1 MSPDPTQ
8 ALNVSKQEAEGES
21 YDSKA
26 ELPSAVSRWR
36 YWRAWLY
43 GLLPVVVIMFGA
55 GRNPWAR
62 GLALTLIGLG
72 VMLAPPVRQIAR
84 LPRIAFFALA
94 AFAGLGL
101 LPAGCFGPRDDWRVH
116 LTQDWG
122 IPLPGSLS
130 PDWYGT
136 LEGWMVLMAGLL
148 WFSSCLGQSLDEG
161 GRRRA
166 LRLLVLGAITM
177 AGASL
182 MDQAGWFKVP
192 WWPRGFIRPGF
203 DANVFGPFANPNH
216 SSSFFALS
224 CVLCAAMAL
233 DSFRRRSKWLL
244 IFAPGLLILMAC
256 VLSAS
261 SRAGLLLTLTGLVIW
276 LGTSAIRSGGP
287 ARVVVSFSIVLAVVS
302 LAIISGG
309 RVGQKLIQKPLTEL
323 LSSDLRV
330 WLAEQTWN
338 ATTGHLWAGRG
349 IGVFDPVFPHVSTE
363 AYPDARLLHPESDVL
378 WLLFEGGL
386 LCLLPCALI
395 AVWLWHATGPWIRK
409 RRRRRSEEGRS
420 MRRIQRASAIAAG
433 MALCHSAIDVPLH
446 ALGYA
451 LFFAMVAALGV
462 RQRHDGPVF
471 GKSGQWIYRTLGGLL
486 TLWGAVWL
494 GMVFA
499 GLRDTGLATESRLLH
514 DRAALD
520 TASGRYADAMA
531 RINRAIELSPLH
543 YRNYFLRAQ
552 LHLLINQDSQA
563 ALLDFGRVRAVEPRY
578 APICFEEGRVW
589 LSYDP
594 ATAILPWTE
603 GMRRYPAGH
612 SNAAARFQSIVQTT
626 RPYPELLGM
635 LWKIADRLDLQVVFL
650 ETQFLTG
657 DLWESCLSDFLASYG
672 AMEELPLGVQAK
684 VLRYWRYKGN
694 RETLVALIRK
704 HPHLVPAGWQILALD
719 LAEKGQY
726 EEACT
731 LAGRY
736 LPQVAKP
743 ALVGATDVPRLER
756 QRVLRPTDPLVSMDL
771 YYAQRAAGD
780 LDAARRTIEAALKL
794 PGAPSFF
801 SRELASVLAEQADW
815 RSAWD
820 QLRPL
825 VEKAPLPQS
834 STAP

>member
-1 MSPDPTQ
+1 MSPDPNHEL
-8 ALNVSKQEAEGES
+8 APRRDDAEAEASETETEMPVVAG
-21 YDSKA
+21 
-26 ELPSAVSRWR
+26 RWR

-43 GLLPVVVIMFGA
+43 ALLPVLVIMFGV

-62 GLALTLIGLG
+62 GLALMLIGLA
-72 VMLAPPVRQIAR
+72 VMAAPPVRQLAR
-84 LPRIAFFALA
+84 LPRAALLGLA

-101 LPAGCFGPRDDWRVH
+101 LPAGWFGPLESWRVH
-116 LTQDWG
+116 LTQDWN
-122 IPLPGSLS
+122 IPLPATLS

-136 LEGWMVLMAGLL
+136 LEGWMVLLAGLL

-161 GRRRA
+161 ARRRA
-166 LRLLVLGAITM
+166 LRLLVLGALVI
-177 AGASL
+177 ASASL

-192 WWPRGFIRPGF
+192 WWPRGFIRPGL

-224 CVLCAAMAL
+224 CVLCAAVAL

-244 IFAPGLLILMAC
+244 VFGPGLLVLLAC
-256 VLSAS
+256 VLTAS
-261 SRAGLLLTLTGLVIW
+261 SRAGLLLTVGGLVLW

-302 LAIISGG
+302 LAVASGG
-309 RVGQKLIQKPLTEL
+309 RVGQKLTKLPVTEL
-323 LSSDLRV
+323 LSSDLRL
-330 WLAEQTWN
+330 WLADQTWN
-338 ATTGHLWAGRG
+338 ATTDHFWAGRG
-349 IGVFDPVFPHVSTE
+349 IGVFDPVFPQVSTE
-363 AYPDARLLHPESDVL
+363 PYPDARLLHPESDVL

-386 LCLLPCALI
+386 LCLLPCLI
-395 AVWLWHATGPWIRK
+395 LAAWLWHASGPWIQK

-420 MRRIQRASAIAAG
+420 MRRMQRAFAIAAG
-433 MALCHSAIDVPLH
+433 MALVHSMVDVPLH
-446 ALGYA
+446 VFGYA
-451 LFFAMVAALGV
+451 LFFALVAALGV
-462 RQRHDGPVF
+462 RQRHQGPDL
-471 GKSGQWIYRTLGGLL
+471 GKVGQWVYRGLGGLL
-486 TLWGAVWL
+486 TLWGTVWL

-499 GLRDTGLATESRLLH
+499 DLRDTGLATESRLLH

-520 TASGRYADAMA
+520 TASGRYADAMG
-531 RINRAIELSPLH
+531 RINRAIELNPLH

-552 LHLLINQDSQA
+552 LHLLINQDTQA

-578 APICFEEGRVW
+578 AAICFEEGRLW

-603 GMRRYPAGH
+603 GMRRYPPGH
-612 SNAAARFQSIVQTT
+612 PNAAARFQSIVQTT
-626 RPYPELLGM
+626 RPYPELLAM
-635 LWKIADRLDLQVVFL
+635 LWKIADRLDLQVIFL

-657 DLWESCLSDFLASYG
+657 DLWESCLSDFLATYG
-672 AMEELPLGVQAK
+672 AMEDLPLSVQAQ
-684 VLRYWRYKGN
+684 VLSYWRHKGN
-694 RETLVALIRK
+694 RETLVALIHK

-726 EEACT
+726 EEACA

-743 ALVGATDVPRLER
+743 ALVSAADVARLER
-756 QRVLRPTDPLVSMDL
+756 QRILRPTDPLASMDL

-780 LDAARRTIEAALKL
+780 LEAARRTIEGALKL
-794 PGAPSFF
+794 PGAPAFLP
-801 SRELASVLAEQADW
+801 RELASVLVEQGDW

-834 STAP
+834 ITTP